1 MKNHAARIVC
11 VLALALFLGMGCV
24 NLELGKP
31 LDPARLPDIQ
41 SGRTKYQQVVEWYG
55 PPNRVAEADGIKVT
69 THRYLTPEGTHHY
82 LVVSFKDNLVQ
93 AVSANPENW
102 R

>member
-1 MKNHAARIVC
+1 MKIHVAHRFSVLS
-11 VLALALFLGMGCV
+11 LALLAGAGCV

-55 PPNRVAEADGIKVT
+55 PPNRVAEAEGIKVT

-82 LVVSFKDNLVQ
+82 LVVSFKDDVVQ